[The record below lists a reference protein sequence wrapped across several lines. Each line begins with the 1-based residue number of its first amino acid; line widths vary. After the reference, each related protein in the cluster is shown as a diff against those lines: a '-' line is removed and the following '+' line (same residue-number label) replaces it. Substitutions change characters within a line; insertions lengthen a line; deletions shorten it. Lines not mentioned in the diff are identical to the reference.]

1 MLMLSTV
8 AFELF
13 KKVFYSKGF
22 LLVIVGGI
30 LALFL
35 NGKVE
40 GISDTISGWF
50 GKKSV
55 PELKAEIAIKDE
67 SLAKLNQLNEEKDKQ
82 REMQEKIN
90 DSVVDSIVTIN
101 IKDKS
106 LDEAVSKSKTKKKEK
121 IEEISVSDIS
131 DEEKVVLESIAVLD
145 SIVEVYCEV
154 EPNCKERVT
163 S

>member
-13 KKVFYSKGF
+13 KKVFYSKVF
-22 LLVIVGGI
+22 LVVVVGVL

-35 NGKVE
+35 SSKVG
-40 GISDTISGWF
+40 GISDTIGGWF

-90 DSVVDSIVTIN
+90 DSVVDAIVTISV
-101 IKDKS
+101 KDRS

-121 IEEISVSDIS
+121 IEEITVSDIS
-131 DEEKVVLESIAVLD
+131 EEEKVVLESIAVLD
-145 SIVEVYCEV
+145 SVVEVYCEV